1 MLPWNRERL
10 LSSLDSGHLLPSF
23 SPLIVQLINV
33 CSSENSSSKDIA
45 ALIEKDPSLTIAFSD
60 SPTEPFTGRVIGH

>member
-33 CSSENSSSKDIA
+33 CSSENSSSKET
-45 ALIEKDPSLTIAFSD
+45 LPRLLRRT
-60 SPTEPFTGRVIGH
+60 PP